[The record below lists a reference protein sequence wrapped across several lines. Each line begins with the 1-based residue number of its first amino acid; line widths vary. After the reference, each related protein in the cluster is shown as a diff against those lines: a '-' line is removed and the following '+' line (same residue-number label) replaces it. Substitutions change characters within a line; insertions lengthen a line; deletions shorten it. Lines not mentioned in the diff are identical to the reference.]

1 MDTSTTD
8 NVGAETTFH
17 KAAKIKTRLL
27 GRGAAR
33 GFVAEDNSTAVLCYL
48 WNGTEVEWNRR
59 FFVAGTAQGAGG
71 YPVLGCDNHYGD

>member
-33 GFVAEDNSTAVLCYL
+33 GFVAEDNSTAVPAICGMEPK
-48 WNGTEVEWNRR
+48 WEWNRR